1 MIPALAGPVRD
12 VTTLVLPPSG
22 TALRDSD
29 AAQWKT
35 RDRGRTGL
43 VDIVDGAGHAVAQCV
58 HPAHA
63 PLLLAAAA
71 EAVALRARVA
81 ALEATLAARDARQ
94 LTLDVEGGR

>member
-1 MIPALAGPVRD
+1 VIPALRGPVRD
-12 VTTLVLPPSG
+12 VTALVLPPSG
-22 TALRDSD
+22 TARRESD
-29 AAQWKT
+29 ATTWRTTPRGT
-35 RDRGRTGL
+35 RGL

-94 LTLDVEGGR
+94 LELPGGGR